1 MGELFV
7 ISLFVGVL
15 LFLFPV
21 FVHTD
26 IYVDIRENKANFCIR
41 VFHLIKVAGG
51 YIQLKSDGIVIHLSK
66 KKAVF
71 FSFEKMKPSRRFQI
85 SDGFQLYK
93 FHQIIETGGSQ
104 TIWGIM
110 VASALQSLGGAAI
123 GILKTKYPYL
133 SLKNGTVL
141 AEEPCL
147 KYSAQIVIILNGL
160 VIMIAVIKKILEV
173 IINWIRK
180 KRLTAFSKKQRSN

>member
-7 ISLFVGVL
+7 VSFFVGML
-15 LFLFPV
+15 MFLFPV

-41 VFHLIKVAGG
+41 VFRLIKVAGG

-85 SDGFQLYK
+85 SEGFQLYK

-110 VASALQSLGGAAI
+110 AASALQSLGGAAI
-123 GILKTKYPYL
+123 LIYL
-133 SLKNGTVL
+133 
-141 AEEPCL
+141 
-147 KYSAQIVIILNGL
+147 
-160 VIMIAVIKKILEV
+160 
-173 IINWIRK
+173 
-180 KRLTAFSKKQRSN
+180 

>member
-1 MGELFV
+1 
-7 ISLFVGVL
+7 
-15 LFLFPV
+15 
-21 FVHTD
+21 
-26 IYVDIRENKANFCIR
+26 
-41 VFHLIKVAGG
+41 
-51 YIQLKSDGIVIHLSK
+51 
-66 KKAVF
+66 
-71 FSFEKMKPSRRFQI
+71 MKPSRRFQI